1 VDDAAFPLQGNL
13 SSEEAV
19 MSQEQLQA
27 IIQQLKANPLLE
39 QPDLEAVRAGFEQMA
54 ALFPVP
60 PDVTCEAVTAGT
72 VKSEWVTAP
81 GAASDRAILYLH
93 GGGYAIGSIN
103 THRALAA
110 DLSRAAKARVLVIG
124 YRLAP
129 EHPHPA
135 AVEDA
140 VAAYRWLL
148 AQGFSPRRLAIA
160 GDSAGGGLTIAT
172 LVALR
177 DAGEKLPAAG
187 ICLSPWVDLEGIGD
201 SMTTK
206 ADLDPM
212 VKKDGLVQ
220 FASLYLGGK
229 SPRTPLAAP
238 LYADLSGLPPLLV
251 VVGTCET
258 LLDDASRIAERARKA
273 GVDVTY
279 EPAEGMIHVWQLFA
293 PMLDE
298 GKQSIERIGHYV
310 QSKTG

>member
-1 VDDAAFPLQGNL
+1 
-13 SSEEAV
+13 

-39 QPDLEAVRAGFEQMA
+39 QPELEAVRAGFEQMA
-54 ALFPVP
+54 AMFPVP
-60 PDVTCEAVTAGT
+60 ADVKCEPAMAGN
-72 VKSEWVTAP
+72 VKAEWVTAP
-81 GAASDRAILYLH
+81 GAAADRAILHLH
-93 GGGYAIGSIN
+93 GGGYVIGSIN

-110 DLSRAAKARVLVIG
+110 GLSRAAKARVLLIG

-135 AVEDA
+135 AVDDA

-148 AQGFSPRRLAIA
+148 AQGLSPKRIAIA

-187 ICLSPWVDLEGIGD
+187 VCLSPWVDLEGIGD

-220 FASLYLGGK
+220 LATLYLGGK
-229 SPRTPLAAP
+229 DPRTPLAAP
-238 LYADLSGLPPLLV
+238 LYADLSGLPPLLILA
-251 VVGTCET
+251 GTWET

-293 PMLDE
+293 PILDE
-298 GKQSIERIGHYV
+298 GKQSIERIGQYV
-310 QSKTG
+310 RSKTE

>member
-1 VDDAAFPLQGNL
+1 
-13 SSEEAV
+13 

-39 QPDLEAVRAGFEQMA
+39 QPEIEAVRAGFEQMA
-54 ALFPVP
+54 SLFPVP
-60 PDVTCEAVTAGT
+60 ADVKCEPVTAGT
-72 VKSEWVTAP
+72 VEAEWVTAP
-81 GAASDRAILYLH
+81 GAASDRVILHLH
-93 GGGYAIGSIN
+93 GGGYVIGSIN

-110 DLSRAAKARVLVIG
+110 GLSRAAKARVLLIG

-140 VAAYRWLL
+140 TAAYRWLL
-148 AQGFSPRRLAIA
+148 AQGLSPKRIAIA

-177 DAGEKLPAAG
+177 DAGETLPAAG
-187 ICLSPWVDLEGIGD
+187 VCLSPWVDLEGIGD
-201 SMTTK
+201 SMTSR
-206 ADLDPM
+206 AELDPM

-220 FASLYLGGK
+220 LATLYLGGK
-229 SPRTPLAAP
+229 HPRTPLAAP
-238 LYADLSGLPPLLV
+238 LYADLSGLPPLLIL
-251 VVGTCET
+251 VGTWET

-273 GVDVTY
+273 GVAVTY

-293 PMLDE
+293 SMLDE
-298 GKQSIERIGHYV
+298 GQQSIERIGEYV
-310 QSKTG
+310 RSKTS

>member
-1 VDDAAFPLQGNL
+1 
-13 SSEEAV
+13 

-39 QPDLEAVRAGFEQMA
+39 QPELEAVRAGFEQMA
-54 ALFPVP
+54 TMFPVP
-60 PDVTCEAVTAGT
+60 ADVKCEPVMAGT
-72 VKSEWVTAP
+72 VKAEWVTAP
-81 GAASDRAILYLH
+81 GAASDRAILHLH
-93 GGGYAIGSIN
+93 GGGYVIGSIN

-110 DLSRAAKARVLVIG
+110 GLSRAAKARVLLIG

-140 VAAYRWLL
+140 IAAYRWLL
-148 AQGFSPRRLAIA
+148 AQGFSPKRIAIA
-160 GDSAGGGLTIAT
+160 GDSAGGGLTIAA

-187 ICLSPWVDLEGIGD
+187 VCLSPWVDLEGIGE

-206 ADLDPM
+206 AALDPM
-212 VKKDGLVQ
+212 VKKDSLVQ
-220 FASLYLGGK
+220 LATFYLGGK
-229 SPRTPLAAP
+229 DPRTPLAAP
-238 LYADLSGLPPLLV
+238 LYADLSGLPPLLILA
-251 VVGTCET
+251 GTWET

-293 PMLDE
+293 PILDE
-298 GKQSIERIGHYV
+298 GKQSIERIGQYV
-310 QSKTG
+310 RGKTE

>member
-1 VDDAAFPLQGNL
+1 
-13 SSEEAV
+13 

-39 QPDLEAVRAGFEQMA
+39 QPEIEAVRAGFEQMA

-60 PDVTCEAVTAGT
+60 ADVKCEPVTAGA
-72 VKSEWVTAP
+72 VKAEWVTAP
-81 GAASDRAILYLH
+81 GAASDRVILHLH
-93 GGGYAIGSIN
+93 GGGYVIGSIN

-110 DLSRAAKARVLVIG
+110 GLSRAAKARVLLIG

-140 VAAYRWLL
+140 TAAYRWLL
-148 AQGFSPRRLAIA
+148 AQGLSPKRVAIA

-187 ICLSPWVDLEGIGD
+187 VCLSPWVDLEGIGD
-201 SMTTK
+201 SMRTK
-206 ADLDPM
+206 AELDPM

-220 FASLYLGGK
+220 LATLYLGGK
-229 SPRTPLAAP
+229 HPRTPLAAP
-238 LYADLSGLPPLLV
+238 LYADLSGLPPLLIL
-251 VVGTCET
+251 VGTSET

-273 GVDVTY
+273 GVAVTY

-293 PMLDE
+293 SMLDE
-298 GKQSIERIGHYV
+298 GQQSIERIGEYV
-310 QSKTG
+310 RSKTS

>member
-1 VDDAAFPLQGNL
+1 
-13 SSEEAV
+13 

-39 QPDLEAVRAGFEQMA
+39 QPEIEAVRAGFEQMA
-54 ALFPVP
+54 TMFPVP
-60 PDVTCEAVTAGT
+60 ADVKCEPVMAGT
-72 VKSEWVTAP
+72 VKAEWVTAP
-81 GAASDRAILYLH
+81 GAASDRAILHLH
-93 GGGYAIGSIN
+93 GGGYVIGSIN

-110 DLSRAAKARVLVIG
+110 GLSRAAKARVLLIG

-140 VAAYRWLL
+140 LAAYRWLL
-148 AQGFSPRRLAIA
+148 AQGFSPNRLAIA
-160 GDSAGGGLTIAT
+160 GDSAGGGLTIAA

-187 ICLSPWVDLEGIGD
+187 VCLSPWVDLEGIGE

-206 ADLDPM
+206 AELDPM
-212 VKKDGLVQ
+212 VKKDSLVQ
-220 FASLYLGGK
+220 LATLYLGGK
-229 SPRTPLAAP
+229 DPRTPLAAP
-238 LYADLSGLPPLLV
+238 LYADLSGLPPLLILA
-251 VVGTCET
+251 GTWET

-293 PMLDE
+293 PILDE
-298 GKQSIERIGHYV
+298 GKQSIERIGQYV
-310 QSKTG
+310 RGKTE